1 MNHIFLLGYRNANLG
16 KGRAFC
22 SREKSNDQTVKL
34 VVSSPSGT
42 SQLEEVSLTVTA
54 NRELFMISAHGQHI
68 IHRVLTGPTLDS
80 EMSGDDI
87 SHSLSVEL
95 QI

>member
-1 MNHIFLLGYRNANLG
+1 MSHVFLLGYRNANLG

-42 SQLEEVSLTVTA
+42 PQLEEV
-54 NRELFMISAHGQHI
+54 FDH
-68 IHRVLTGPTLDS
+68 DS
-80 EMSGDDI
+80 EQGTIYDQCPWPAYYSPSADRPNP
-87 SHSLSVEL
+87 
-95 QI
+95 

>member
-1 MNHIFLLGYRNANLG
+1 MSHVFLLGYRNANLG

-22 SREKSNDQTVKL
+22 SREKSSDQTAKL
-34 VVSSPSGT
+34 VSSPSGT
-42 SQLEEVSLTVTA
+42 PQLGEVSLTVTA
-54 NRELFMISAHGQHI
+54 NRQRFMISAHGQHI

-87 SHSLSVEL
+87 SHSLSVGL